1 MKKIVLIVVLLSVVS
16 AGSMFAASH
25 TGWSIGAAFYL
36 TWTQSAA
43 PTGAALCV
51 KFPSLP
57 IMFGFSAIFGYYY
70 TTIGVTVDWWAFQTH
85 LVGPVDLYIGP
96 GLFLL
101 IDTSPYGYVDGG
113 LRIPVGFQIF
123 IVPAFEIFLE
133 PALAIHVMP
142 VLPTFGFMASI
153 GLRFWF

>member
-1 MKKIVLIVVLLSVVS
+1 MKKIILIVLLLSVLA
-16 AGSMFAASH
+16 AGSSFAAGH
-25 TGWSIGAAFYL
+25 TGWSLGAAFYL
-36 TWTQSAA
+36 SWTQSGS

-51 KFPSLP
+51 KFPTLP
-57 IMFGFSAIFGYYY
+57 VMFGFSAVFGYNVA
-70 TTIGVTVDWWAFQTH
+70 IGITVDWWLFQTH
-85 LVGPVDLYIGP
+85 LVGPVELYIGP

-101 IDTSPYGYVDGG
+101 VDTAPGGYIDGG

-142 VLPTFGFMASI
+142 VLPTFGFMASV